1 MIGGNDIGCSSLSC
15 PPLSGPT
22 RLRTIPL
29 LAFWNGRLIGTQVGK
44 APNSRDA
51 DTNSLTVRT
60 TSASLIAV
68 SEHGY
73 GVALISESKY
83 GYSVQGNIMR
93 LSLLR
98 SPTSPDP
105 ECDQGRH
112 EFSFAV
118 YPHAGDYGQSDVQNV
133 AFAFSTPMRSE
144 CRVTIYML
152 MSRAILQTA
161 FQSAY
166 RFPPY
171 PPKPILGDH
180 GDHQT
185 RRKRFRRK

>member
-83 GYSVQGNIMR
+83 GYSVQGNVMR

-133 AFAFSTPMRSE
+133 AFAFNTPMRSE
-144 CRVTIYML
+144 YQVTL
-152 MSRAILQTA
+152 HDVDV
-161 FQSAY
+161 QSDIANSL
-166 RFPPY
+166 
-171 PPKPILGDH
+171 PICLPISLSLSETH
-180 GDHQT
+180 P
-185 RRKRFRRK
+185 R